1 MAMSGSVVRNRAV
14 GRAAVTAAGFFV
26 RFLIALSPALACHA
40 QAVVLEDTLRVSPF
54 GRVTIYR
61 QVQYPAQLVLFVSGD
76 GGWNQ
81 GVVDMARELSGLDAA
96 IVGIDITRYMSHLA
110 SVTEGCSY
118 PAADFENLSKT
129 VQLHLGYPDYV
140 TPMLIGY
147 SSGATLVYAT
157 LVQAPA
163 TTFKGA
169 ISLGFCPDL
178 PLKTPLC
185 KGSGLE
191 STPIPHGKGFS
202 FLPAASLEPPW
213 IALQGLIDQVCNP
226 DSTRAF
232 VARTKNAEIVLLPKV
247 GHGYSVYANWLPQ
260 FKDAY
265 RKMAGAAPPAE
276 AEIRVDSLPDIPL
289 VEVAASGVPR
299 DYLVLHITGDGGWGV
314 TDRGLGETLA
324 REGIPVVGL
333 NSLRYFWKART
344 PEDAARD
351 VARVL
356 RYYMAKE
363 GKQQIVLI
371 GYSFGADVMP
381 FIAARLPED
390 LRSRLALIA
399 LLGLSAKAD
408 FRFRPQNWLGVSAA
422 DALPVKPE
430 MEKLRGMKILCFG
443 GQKDTGSICDD
454 LPPGLVTA
462 IALKGGHRIGADF
475 GGIADEILKALP

>member
-1 MAMSGSVVRNRAV
+1 MSASVARSRAIGMAVVAAALLFFPLPGS
-14 GRAAVTAAGFFV
+14 
-26 RFLIALSPALACHA
+26 LSPLPACRA
-40 QAVVLEDTLRVSPF
+40 QAFSPEDTLRVSPF

-61 QVQYPAQLVLFVSGD
+61 HAQYPAQLVLFVSGD

-96 IVGIDITRYMSHLA
+96 VVGVDITRYLKHLA
-110 SVTEGCSY
+110 SVTEACYY
-118 PAADFENLSKT
+118 PAADFENLSKA
-129 VQLHLGYPDYV
+129 VQQHLGYPGYI

-178 PLKTPLC
+178 PLKNPLC

-191 STPIPHGKGFS
+191 SKPLRDGKGYW

-232 VARTKNAEIVLLPKV
+232 VTRTKNAEIVLLPKV

-260 FKDAY
+260 FKEAY
-265 RKMAGAAPPAE
+265 RKVAQATPPAGAE
-276 AEIRVDSLPDIPL
+276 TKVDSLPDLPL
-289 VEVAASGVPR
+289 VEVAASGTPR
-299 DYLVLHITGDGGWGV
+299 DYLALHITGDGGWGV

-333 NSLRYFWKART
+333 NSLHYFWKART

-351 VARVL
+351 VAKVL
-356 RYYMAKE
+356 RYYLAKE
-363 GKQQIVLI
+363 GKRQVVLI
-371 GYSFGADVMP
+371 GYSFGADVIP
-381 FIAARLPED
+381 FIVSRMPED
-390 LRSRLALIA
+390 LRRRVALIA
-399 LLGLSAKAD
+399 LLGPSAKAD
-408 FRFRPQNWLGVSAA
+408 FRFRPQNWLGVSGA

-430 MEKLRGMKILCFG
+430 VEKLRGMKILCFG
-443 GQKDTGSICDD
+443 GQKDEGSICDD

-462 IALKGGHRIGADF
+462 IDLKGGHRIGGDF
-475 GGIADEILKALP
+475 GGIAEEILKTLP